1 MTLVTN
7 AKVLASMSDLE
18 VRARKGD
25 PFAQEELERQA
36 FAAAAITK
44 KIQKEGLTRLEA
56 QAEARRAV
64 IHSRT
69 PK

>member
-1 MTLVTN
+1 MTIITN
-7 AKVLASMSDLE
+7 SKVGVSMSDLE

-36 FAAAAITK
+36 FASAAITR

-56 QAEARRAV
+56 QAEARR
-64 IHSRT
+64 RT
-69 PK
+69 K